1 MEEVQH
7 YLDVVLPN
15 IRKELTDE
23 TLTDSEKLEV
33 YGLYEG
39 VLRLVA
45 PHDFAS
51 FNDYLE
57 LDEDKRE
64 PNRGFHHHRR
74 DHMFEVYDTL
84 NKMEVYDEYDVV
96 LISLPPRVGKALP
109 NSEKV
114 LTPNGWTTMGKISV
128 GDNVVGYDGKPTK
141 VTGVFPQGVRDV
153 YKVEFDDGTSVNCD
167 LEHLWTV
174 RTRDD
179 RKNGKE
185 RTVTTKDMMKNLYVE
200 KGKRKNYS
208 IDYVKPVEF
217 EGTLLEDDLN
227 PYLLGALLGD
237 GSIVDG
243 VNFTNIDSDLIGRM
257 YEVVPDGD
265 EFKHYDGMRYGIT
278 KKDLSI
284 RTKEGYF
291 TSSETHK
298 KLVEYGLFG
307 KTSEFKFIPK
317 RYLYADVD
325 TRLELL
331 RGLMDTDGHCCGHG
345 NSSYNEYTTVSEQL
359 ADDMLE
365 LIRSLGGRATVKT
378 KVGSYKKDGLKKEC
392 KVVYRITFNME
403 LNPYYIER
411 KSKVFKQRSTR
422 YYKYIKSITKVSE
435 EECTCIMVDSER
447 SLFVANGYNLT
458 HNTTYGIRFLSWI
471 MGKYP
476 EYTQLGTSY
485 SDSITSSFYSGIME
499 IVNGQRYK
507 EVFNDAPLMNQNAKR
522 QEIWLK
528 VLRRYPTIAFVPIG
542 GSVTGRVEANNY
554 LYVDDIVSGMEEALS
569 FSRLDKLWAIFT
581 GNFYQRMKQGC
592 KMVVIATRWSVHD
605 PMSRIERMYDGNP
618 RFKSIKMP
626 ATDENGNSNFK
637 FAGGFDEKY
646 YEDIQKALDPLTYNA
661 VFMQNPIEREG
672 LLYNA
677 DEFSYYTDLP
687 EGRPDSIIAI
697 CDSKNLGKDYV
708 ASAVGYVYDDLV
720 YIDDVVYNNGL
731 PAVTQPAV
739 ANLWIKHNVV
749 LADVELN
756 NGGNYYA
763 DKVQELVREGGGR
776 TSVRTFF
783 SSNNKDVKIITYSD
797 FVKTNFVFRSPS
809 TYHPR
814 SEYAKFMEGLFSWT
828 QTGKNPHDDAPDAI
842 AMMAQKFQDMTGN
855 RIKLID
861 RRSIGL

>member
-1 MEEVQH
+1 MDITMEEVQH

-96 LISLPPRVGKALP
+96 LISLPPRVGK
-109 NSEKV
+109 
-114 LTPNGWTTMGKISV
+114 
-128 GDNVVGYDGKPTK
+128 
-141 VTGVFPQGVRDV
+141 
-153 YKVEFDDGTSVNCD
+153 
-167 LEHLWTV
+167 
-174 RTRDD
+174 
-179 RKNGKE
+179 
-185 RTVTTKDMMKNLYVE
+185 
-200 KGKRKNYS
+200 
-208 IDYVKPVEF
+208 
-217 EGTLLEDDLN
+217 
-227 PYLLGALLGD
+227 
-237 GSIVDG
+237 
-243 VNFTNIDSDLIGRM
+243 
-257 YEVVPDGD
+257 
-265 EFKHYDGMRYGIT
+265 
-278 KKDLSI
+278 
-284 RTKEGYF
+284 
-291 TSSETHK
+291 
-298 KLVEYGLFG
+298 
-307 KTSEFKFIPK
+307 
-317 RYLYADVD
+317 
-325 TRLELL
+325 
-331 RGLMDTDGHCCGHG
+331 
-345 NSSYNEYTTVSEQL
+345 
-359 ADDMLE
+359 
-365 LIRSLGGRATVKT
+365 
-378 KVGSYKKDGLKKEC
+378 
-392 KVVYRITFNME
+392 
-403 LNPYYIER
+403 
-411 KSKVFKQRSTR
+411 
-422 YYKYIKSITKVSE
+422 
-435 EECTCIMVDSER
+435 
-447 SLFVANGYNLT
+447 
-458 HNTTYGIRFLSWI
+458 TTYGIRFLSWI

-507 EVFNDAPLMNQNAKR
+507 EVFTDAPLMNQNAKR

-605 PMSRIERMYDGNP
+605 PMSRIERMYEGNP

-677 DEFSYYTDLP
+677 DELSYYTDLP